1 MNKSENIKKLESM
14 YINLYSE
21 KDGSERTPDPEE
33 VEQYKMMEEEILKGD
48 NQYEKS
54 WRQKWNH

>member
-1 MNKSENIKKLESM
+1 MLDRDKQQKLITR
-14 YINLYSE
+14 YKNLYHE

-48 NQYEKS
+48 N
-54 WRQKWNH
+54 